1 MDRLGALLTAQRW
14 SIANAINNA
23 ISAAATAQAM
33 PIMIRFII
41 LTTFANPT
49 GYARLTL
56 QRSRSERVACEF
68 SGLTIALQPRRLDFR
83 FAPLRAAVSCKRWL
97 GCSHGLT
104 LPSGLGWPNN
114 FSL

>member
-68 SGLTIALQPRRLDFR
+68 SGLTLPFTCGTRVNDSSEREGRA
-83 FAPLRAAVSCKRWL
+83 RAARCRQVQR
-97 GCSHGLT
+97 
-104 LPSGLGWPNN
+104 PVRRRP
-114 FSL
+114 